1 MALTIASSTGSS
13 KRPQF
18 FRVLIPNPFVKLP
31 IPRKFMKH
39 LDGLQHNKA
48 TLLSPLGKFWD
59 IDLHQEGDNLYLDGG
74 WSDFAKAHDL
84 LTGYFVVFRYEG
96 NMIFTVKVFDGTC
109 CLKEYELASCKSPGC
124 SRTGSESAEVECLT
138 SRSLEHEDEVQFSR
152 TPSSNKRKSVEISR
166 ERTTSPTAPSKK
178 THKTSSSS
186 ATPPIR
192 KNQKTAPGP
201 EAPPTKRTETA
212 SCSSEITRIMKTQKG
227 SQFEKKVRPC
237 STNYLSFPKKFCIR
251 HQLLSREVV
260 ILKNLEGKSY
270 DVRLYNRPT
279 EVRVGKGWQKF
290 ALESGFRDGDTCI
303 FKLVA
308 RSTMLVTLKKM
319 QGKIVAV
326 KDSRE
331 IIAHNSRGATQH
343 PQFMKIV
350 QPFNIGLGYFT
361 IPRAF
366 CLENGLVSKR
376 NITLED
382 SDGKKW
388 QVRFLIRV
396 DKAKLQKGWSKFSN
410 AHDLK
415 VGQTCIFTLV
425 GENTFRVII
434 DKEQAKT
441 V

>member
-1 MALTIASSTGSS
+1 MALAIASSTGS

-18 FRVLIPNPFVKLP
+18 FRVLIPNPFVKLH
-31 IPRKFMKH
+31 IPQKFMKH
-39 LDGLQHNKA
+39 LDGHRHNKA

-109 CLKEYELASCKSPGC
+109 CLKEYELASCENPGC
-124 SRTGSESAEVECLT
+124 SRTRTGSESSEVECLT
-138 SRSLEHEDEVQFSR
+138 LSRSLEHEDEVQFNR
-152 TPSSNKRKSVEISR
+152 TPSSKKRKS
-166 ERTTSPTAPSKK
+166 ERTTSPPTAPSKK
-178 THKTSSSS
+178 TQKTSSSS

-192 KNQKTAPGP
+192 KTQKTAPSPG
-201 EAPPTKRTETA
+201 APPTNKTENA
-212 SCSSEITRIMKTQKG
+212 SYSSATTPIKITQKG
-227 SQFEKKVRPC
+227 PQFEKKVRPC
-237 STNYLSFPKKFCIR
+237 STNYLSFPKSFCIR
-251 HQLLSREVV
+251 HGLLSREIV

-290 ALESGFRDGDTCI
+290 ALESGFRDGDACI

-308 RSTMLVTLKKM
+308 RSTMLVTLKKV
-319 QGKIVAV
+319 QSEIVAT

-331 IIAHNSRGATQH
+331 IIADNSGGATQH

-350 QPFNIGLGYFT
+350 RPFNIGLGYFT

-388 QVRFLIRV
+388 QVRFLIRD
-396 DKAKLQKGWSKFSN
+396 DKAKFQKGWSKFSN

-415 VGQTCIFTLV
+415 VGQKCIFTLV

-434 DKEQAKT
+434 DKGQAET
-441 V
+441 A